1 MNVRIV
7 AWSAGSGSGGGSPQG
22 SGSTGPMPGGQTY
35 PSGGAGPV
43 VIVAPPPVY
52 QAPQPVYQAAAPV
65 YQAPRPV
72 VTATSAAPVAA
83 EPCNCLTKQYLDD
96 GSVLFK
102 DICTKEAA
110 TATPDELKAQAQG
123 AAPTV
128 R

>member
-1 MNVRIV
+1 L
-7 AWSAGSGSGGGSPQG
+7 
-22 SGSTGPMPGGQTY
+22 
-35 PSGGAGPV
+35 
-43 VIVAPPPVY
+43 APPPVY

-65 YQAPRPV
+65 YQSARPV
-72 VTATSAAPVAA
+72 VTATSPVAA
-83 EPCNCLTKQYLDD
+83 EPCNCLTKQYLGD

-110 TATPDELKAQAQG
+110 TATPDALKAQAQG